1 MPIEI
6 ASPLAPAPAPL
17 SAPAPV
23 SASEPPP
30 AERSAALL
38 FLREWLAAPLRVAA
52 VAPSGRRLAAVI
64 TSELDAD
71 RAPVIELGPGTG
83 VFTRALIARGIPEE
97 RLALVEASAG
107 FAARLSE
114 AFPRAAVYRMDA
126 ARLRTVMPF
135 GPGAAG
141 AVVSGLP
148 LPSLSPRTVYGVL
161 SGALRN
167 LRPGGAVYQFTYGWR
182 CPVPPSI
189 LDRLGLRAE
198 AIGHAFANLPPAAV
212 YRLTLQT

>member
-17 SAPAPV
+17 SVPVPLSAPA
-23 SASEPPP
+23 P

-97 RLALVEASAG
+97 RLALIEASAG

-114 AFPRAAVYRMDA
+114 AFPRAAVYCMDA

-182 CPVPPSI
+182 CPVAPSI

-198 AIGHAFANLPPAAV
+198 AIGHVVANLPPAAV